1 MDPTRTIRETVAAE
15 TLPLDAAGDASTCG
29 HKAAAL
35 AALRRVGF
43 PVPDGFVVPVHASI
57 SVESLAGALDRLGP
71 GPWAVRSSGIAE
83 DLDDTS
89 FAGQYE
95 SVLGVTTVDD
105 VVAAVARV
113 RVSGSA
119 SHVVEYR
126 GKHGGAPDAG
136 VAVLIQRLVQA
147 SAAGVAF
154 STNPVTGDDE
164 VVVEAVRGLGDRL
177 ATGDADAD
185 RWVVGS
191 VVSPVVDTGVI
202 SQATAQAVAALARRI
217 AETRGGPQDVEW
229 ALDRGEVVV
238 LQARPITGLPLA
250 PALCIPPGR
259 WMKDSIHWS
268 GPMTPVGAS
277 ILSPLL
283 ETMLA
288 EVFAEFGVP
297 LERMLVRSFG
307 GEIYMQEIEIGG
319 KHNPGPP
326 PPWWL
331 GAIAFRCVPP
341 LRRVATTAR
350 QALPK
355 LEAYPR
361 AWEQS
366 WRAECSSRIEKA
378 RAVDLRRLDD
388 EALAGHLDQ
397 LVAEVLMPNLRVHF
411 RLVLPD
417 IVALHDLAVCCREHL
432 GWDDGQM
439 LQLLAGLSATATEPA
454 LELAEIAELAGSDA
468 VMQGLGA
475 VRATGAGP
483 RLDAWLNRWGLR
495 ALEFDPG
502 APTVSEQE
510 SLVLKLLRQP
520 APRAST
526 APAARE
532 QARARARAALGE
544 TERGRFDAVLEIAE
558 RVHPQREENVLYTQS
573 LPMGLVRRA
582 LLEIGC
588 RLVASGGLAAA
599 DDVVYLEHAEIR
611 PALDGR
617 LTGEAAAV
625 RVRRRQAERR
635 WVRAH
640 AGPAFHGP
648 APVPPP
654 STRGMPR
661 ALRRLLEAFVWET
674 TLETAP
680 GAPASRSGMLS
691 GVGASAGRVTG
702 PVRVIRGEDELP
714 RFEAGEIL
722 VCPSTHSSWAVVF
735 ARAAA
740 VVTDHGGVLSHPAIV
755 AREYG
760 IPAVVGTGSATT
772 RLRDGQMVCVDGAAG
787 RVEIVE

>member
-1 MDPTRTIRETVAAE
+1 MDATRAIRETVAAE

-35 AALRRVGF
+35 AALRRAGF

-57 SVESLAGALDRLGP
+57 SVKSLAGALERLGP

-83 DLDDTS
+83 DLDDAS

-95 SVLGVTTVDD
+95 SVLGVTTVED
-105 VVAAVARV
+105 VVTAVARV
-113 RVSGSA
+113 RVSGRA
-119 SHVVEYR
+119 SHVAKYR
-126 GKHGGAPDAG
+126 GTHGGAPDAG

-177 ATGDADAD
+177 ASGDADAD
-185 RWVVGS
+185 RWVIGS
-191 VVSPVVDTGVI
+191 AARPVVDTGVI
-202 SQATAQAVAALARRI
+202 SQSTAHAVAALARRI
-217 AETRGGPQDVEW
+217 AETQGGPQDVEW
-229 ALDRGEVVV
+229 ALDRAEVII

-250 PALCIPPGR
+250 PALDIPPGR

-268 GPMTPVGAS
+268 GPMTPIGAS
-277 ILSPLL
+277 ILSPLV

-288 EVFAEFGVP
+288 DVFAEFGVP

-319 KHNPGPP
+319 KHNSGPP

-361 AWEQS
+361 AWEES
-366 WRAECSSRIEKA
+366 WRAECSSRNENA

-397 LVAEVLMPNLRVHF
+397 LVAEVVTPNLRVHF

-439 LQLLAGLSATATEPA
+439 LQLLAGLSVTATEPA

-475 VRATGAGP
+475 VRATSAGP
-483 RLDAWLNRWGLR
+483 RLDEWLNCWGLR

-520 APRAST
+520 PPTAST
-526 APAARE
+526 APARE

-544 TERGRFDAVLEIAE
+544 TERARFEAVLEIAE

-588 RLVASGGLAAA
+588 RLVAAGGLAAA
-599 DDVVYLEHAEIR
+599 DDVVYLERAEIR
-611 PALDGR
+611 PALEGR

-635 WVRAH
+635 WLRAH
-640 AGPAFHGP
+640 PGPAFHGP
-648 APVPPP
+648 APVAPP
-654 STRGMPR
+654 STRGLPH
-661 ALRRLLEAFVWET
+661 ALRRLLEAFAWET

-680 GAPASRSGMLS
+680 EAPASGSGMLS
-691 GVGASAGRVTG
+691 GAGASAGRATG
-702 PVRVIRGEDELP
+702 RVRVIRGEDELP

-772 RLRDGQMVCVDGAAG
+772 QLRDGQMVCVDGAAG